1 MHGFKRGT
9 LVAAIVLSVIAA
21 IGTPVGMAEDHGLA
35 MALLVVVLCLIAV
48 WGSRLGVNSLYR
60 AVFEQGQDD
69 ERGKDT
75 DFV

>member
-1 MHGFKRGT
+1 MRRFKRGT
-9 LVAAIVLSVIAA
+9 LVAAIVLSLIAA
-21 IGTPVGMAEDHGLA
+21 IGIPFGMAEDHGLA

-60 AVFEQGQDD
+60 AVFEHGRDD

-75 DFV
+75 DFI